1 MPKIRVWETSPDR
14 TLRRASSESASLRR
28 RHAAA
33 RSAVRS
39 GPARPR
45 PSPANWRGLSLRRA
59 ACGGSGV
66 FTALRSRWLRQ
77 RDEWGYAKSSVRRVV
92 YPRGYEKSSDRRVV
106 YPGDT
111 AGVKCSSNPRSDLRI
126 TRGVWGGRW
135 SGSGP
140 PRIARIL
147 QIPINI

>member
-33 RSAVRS
+33 RSEVRS

-59 ACGGSGV
+59 ACGGSRV
-66 FTALRSRWLRQ
+66 FTALRSVGCASAMSEDTENL
-77 RDEWGYAKSSVRRVV
+77 SVRRLV
-92 YPRGYEKSSDRRVV
+92 YPRGYGKNVSPKTVV
-106 YPGDT
+106 SPGIRHLESFYW
-111 AGVKCSSNPRSDLRI
+111 GYSCGRNVHQIRDLI
-126 TRGVWGGRW
+126 SESLVAVGGRFAFLHF
-135 SGSGP
+135 P
-140 PRIARIL
+140 H
-147 QIPINI
+147 